1 MKYKEWL
8 DEWLAVCVKPT
19 AKERTYE
26 KYERICRRHL
36 TPELGEYEMEML
48 SASVLQRFVAGIV
61 ASLSP
66 NTINVIIS
74 VLKKSLKQAVIYG
87 VAERQYSDGIIRPKP
102 EEKRVECFTKEEQK
116 KIEEYIL
123 QSKKQKLVGILL
135 CLYSGL
141 RIGELMA
148 LTWEDIDFSA
158 GVLSVT
164 KSCHD
169 GWEGGGY
176 QKIIETPKTG
186 SSVRLIPIPKQL
198 LGVLKKIKREMGG
211 MYVMGGDRPISVRS
225 YQRSFELLQKKLH
238 IPHRGFHALR
248 HTFATR
254 ALECGMD
261 VKTLSEILGHKNPTV
276 TLNRYV
282 HSLMDHKHMMMNR
295 LGKFLQ

>member
-1 MKYKEWL
+1 MQYKQWLKEWL
-8 DEWLAVCVKPT
+8 TVCVRPT
-19 AKERTYE
+19 AKARTYE
-26 KYERICRRHL
+26 KYERICRRYL

-48 SASVLQRFVAGIV
+48 SATVLQRFVAGMI
-61 ASLSP
+61 ALLSSS
-66 NTINVIIS
+66 TVNVVIS

-87 VAERQYSDGIIRPKP
+87 IAERQYSDGIIRPKL
-102 EEKRVECFTKEEQK
+102 EENQVECFTKGEQK

-148 LTWEDIDFSA
+148 LTWDNINFTE
-158 GVLSVT
+158 GLLSVT

-169 GWEGGGY
+169 NWGDNGY
-176 QKIIETPKTG
+176 EKLIENPKTKN
-186 SSVRLIPIPKQL
+186 SSRVIPLPKQIK
-198 LGVLKKIKREMGG
+198 GVLKKARREVGG
-211 MYVMGGDRPISVRS
+211 KYVVGGDSLISVRS
-225 YQRSFELLQKKLH
+225 YQRTFELLLKKLQ
-238 IPHRGFHALR
+238 IQHRGFHALR

-261 VKTLSEILGHKNPTV
+261 VKTLSEILGHKNPAV

-282 HSLMDHKHMMMNR
+282 HSLMDHKRLMMNR